1 MNNWKSILLL
11 IIFGVLNFLF
21 VQWNKNQ
28 VVRNRNIQEHL
39 KEIKLSKDSLFILAD
54 SVAENVDRQRQEQIS
69 EINKLKT
76 LLSIQTE
83 KSKIINTKAES
94 NQLKNSYN
102 TESKLDSDSKD
113 ADKFQKMMSSDTKNE
128 SFYIERL
135 ENEVFMREQTIDR
148 LMIENNYLLSEIDSL
163 KLLLQNKQTNQS
175 LEK

>member
-28 VVRNRNIQEHL
+28 VVKNRNIQEHL

-54 SVAENVDRQRQEQIS
+54 SVAENVDRQRQNQIS

-83 KSKIINTKAES
+83 KSKITNTKAKS
-94 NQLKNSYN
+94 NQLKNTYSP
-102 TESKLDSDSKD
+102 ESKLDSDSKD
-113 ADKFQKMMSSDTKNE
+113 EDKSQKMMSSAPNND

-135 ENEVFMREQTIDR
+135 KNEVFMREQTIDR
-148 LMIENNYLLSEIDSL
+148 LMSENNYLLSEIDSL
-163 KLLLQNKQTNQS
+163 KLLLSKQTNQN